1 MAQATVTADGAA
13 SARITPAQNGAKIL
27 RNGISLK
34 CTGHSIRQT
43 KGNKIIEGSQQ
54 PLLPSGRQNSPVIGL
69 ELALADVGKLT
80 FD

>member
-34 CTGHSIRQT
+34 CTGHSVRQM
-43 KGNKIIEGSQQ
+43 KDSKFIKGSQQ
-54 PLLPSGRQNSPVIGL
+54 RFYLPGGRTVR
-69 ELALADVGKLT
+69 
-80 FD
+80 